1 MMRPVNLRKE
11 RFNMHMTKGS
21 LIFEIGTNA
30 NTLEEAERTIE
41 YLSEGVAE
49 TLLKK

>member
-1 MMRPVNLRKE
+1 
-11 RFNMHMTKGS
+11 MHMTKGS